1 MTGDVEAT
9 REALGEALSLLLW
22 YLARG
27 ICLFSTMAWLS
38 PRMALVTALVLPFLL
53 LLPRAIGRLQQ
64 VRGGCGPAVT
74 SVYLLPSPFYVPV
87 VTSMCPPSLGLLSP
101 QHVCCPLHVPAA
113 PCTCPMSPPSTQ
125 HPLHVPT
132 VPSTMPTMSLLTP
145 PRVYHPL
152 HMPSAPSLYPIPHL
166 PALW

>member
-9 REALGEALSLLLW
+9 REALSEALSLLLW

-74 SVYLLPSPFYVPV
+74 S
-87 VTSMCPPSLGLLSP
+87 MCPPSLGPLSP
-101 QHVCCPLHVPAA
+101 QHACCPLHVPAA
-113 PCTCPMSPPSTQ
+113 P
-125 HPLHVPT
+125 
-132 VPSTMPTMSLLTP
+132 
-145 PRVYHPL
+145 
-152 HMPSAPSLYPIPHL
+152 
-166 PALW
+166 